1 MSEVYLN
8 DIRMKRESKSFID
21 SLFAILTAS
30 GLFDGPKYM
39 LSGLTG
45 MAFKF
50 TVHKQLLPMSVTAY
64 GQWGIEHW
72 PAVDNLG
79 IITISDGGFTR
90 HPTFQSYR
98 YDAIEW
104 VKESLNQGMGVIY
117 WLPEFG
123 VIRGYDD
130 EDAVFFIQDGTSS
143 EDRIVL
149 YDNFGL
155 NTTPFWDIQLI
166 GDKVEVPVQDMI
178 LESIRLA
185 VEDWD
190 TPYKTLPST
199 DIASGRLAYDFL
211 SNGLECGN
219 YDETGAVY
227 ILESYM
233 YSRNEIKNYLRDA
246 TEIWPDFQ
254 EAYKIY
260 SQLVQVLEEGR
271 ADYFIET
278 TNGRMIVRKHI
289 PQICENLQVAKGLEE
304 QAMDCFRAISTQ
316 HPDPKRSI
324 IPRWGAHMVR

>member
-1 MSEVYLN
+1 
-8 DIRMKRESKSFID
+8 MKRESKSFVD
-21 SLFAILTAS
+21 SLYAILSAS
-30 GLFDGPKYM
+30 ELFDGPKYM

-50 TVHKQLLPMSVTAY
+50 TVHKQLLSMSVTAY

-79 IITISDGGFTR
+79 ILTITDGGFTR
-90 HPTFQSYR
+90 HPTSQSYQK
-98 YDAIEW
+98 DAIQW
-104 VKESLNQGMGVIY
+104 VKESLDQGKGVIY

-130 EDAVFFIQDGTSS
+130 EDGVFFIQDGISYG
-143 EDRIVL
+143 DRIVL

-155 NTTPFWDIQLI
+155 NSTPFWYIQFI
-166 GDKVEVPVQDMI
+166 GDKVDVAIQDMI
-178 LESIRLA
+178 LESMRLA

-211 SNGLECGN
+211 VGGLKCGN

-227 ILESYM
+227 ILESYI
-233 YSRNEIKNYLRDA
+233 YSRNEICDYLREA
-246 TEIWPDFQ
+246 KEIWHDLQ

-260 SQLVQVLEEGR
+260 SQLVQLLEEGKAR
-271 ADYFIET
+271 YCIET
-278 TNGRMIVRKHI
+278 TSGRRIDKEHI
-289 PQICENLQVAKGLEE
+289 PLICEHLQVSKGLEE
-304 QAMDCFRAISTQ
+304 QAMNSFKAIIAQ